1 MRRTEFPTSNDEQKE
16 VVFCTDSCPMPF
28 PVLTAVHE
36 HVVFAGVGVEVTVEV
51 DGPFLKDFGHQLLL
65 SNVRKMEPTFC

>member
-1 MRRTEFPTSNDEQKE
+1 
-16 VVFCTDSCPMPF
+16 MPF

-51 DGPFLKDFGHQLLL
+51 DGPFLQYLGHQLLL
-65 SNVRKMEPTFC
+65 SNVRKIEPTFCKLSIL